1 MAIEGANVIA
11 IVNVWGTSYA
21 PTRIDDVT
29 FEIAGSDETLNFVA
43 GQLVKCNTTG
53 KYEILVVES
62 STYDEINTKTVV
74 TVTGGVLPD
83 PLLGVEIPSWQTV
96 GEQTN
101 LTDESTQNLIEVS
114 SKDGNHQKFIDGKKG
129 NTIELESFYVPDDTA
144 FLALQS
150 AHSDGGLVVLRR
162 SEDGVSVEEAEAY
175 IASIS
180 KNAPDGEASTVTIS
194 FTLNEAWH
202 AISA

>member
-1 MAIEGANVIA
+1 
-11 IVNVWGTSYA
+11 
-21 PTRIDDVT
+21 
-29 FEIAGSDETLNFVA
+29 
-43 GQLVKCNTTG
+43 
-53 KYEILVVES
+53 
-62 STYDEINTKTVV
+62 
-74 TVTGGVLPD
+74 VTGGVLPD

-129 NTIELESFYVPDDTA
+129 NTIELESFYVPDDVA
-144 FLALQS
+144 FLALKS
-150 AHSDGGLVVLRR
+150 AYDDGGLVVLRR

-180 KNAPDGEASTVTIS
+180 KNAPDGEAGTVTIS

>member
-1 MAIEGANVIA
+1 MVLDGAKIVA
-11 IVNVWGTSYA
+11 IVNIWGTSYT
-21 PTRIDDVT
+21 PVRIDDVT
-29 FEIAGSDETLNFVA
+29 FEIAGSDATLDFVA
-43 GQLVKCNTTG
+43 GQLVKCNTTD
-53 KYEILVVES
+53 KYNILVVES
-62 STYDEINTKTVV
+62 STYDDVNTNTVV

-83 PLLGVEIPSWQTV
+83 PLSSVEIPDWKTV
-96 GEQTN
+96 GQQTN
-101 LTDESTQNLIEVS
+101 LSDESTRNLIEIT
-114 SKDGNHQKFIDGKKG
+114 SKDDNHQKFMPGKRG
-129 NTIELESFYVPDDTA
+129 DTIELESFYVPDDA
-144 FLALQS
+144 AYLALK
-150 AHSDGGLVVLRR
+150 AAYDDGGLVVLRR